1 MSDEIL
7 DLTEMQKDAL
17 KEIGNIG
24 AGNAATAFADFLEKE
39 IDMTVPSVE
48 ILPLTQVPDITGNV
62 EEKVFGILLEV
73 QGEAPGKILFILSE
87 ESIKSLLEIVIDKD
101 IDPQNVD
108 EVEISALKE
117 IGNILSGAYLSS
129 INQMTDLDLAQ
140 SLPGFSH
147 DMAGAI
153 LSSAMITMGDT
164 SDYVLL
170 IETKFISEG
179 EEIEGYF
186 FLIPQLGSLN
196 KILDSL
202 GFDLE

>member
-1 MSDEIL
+1 MEDEIL
-7 DLTEMQKDAL
+7 DLNEMQKDAL

-24 AGNAATAFADFLEKE
+24 AGNAATAFADFLDRE

-48 ILPLTQVPDITGNV
+48 ILPLTQVPEITGNV
-62 EEKVFGILLEV
+62 EQNVFGILLEV
-73 QGEAPGKILFILSE
+73 KGEAPGKILFVLSE
-87 ESIKSLLEIVIDKD
+87 KSIKHLLELVLNKKVN
-101 IDPQNVD
+101 PEEVG

-117 IGNILSGAYLSS
+117 IGNILSGSYLSS
-129 INQMTDLDLAQ
+129 INQMTNFNLTQ
-140 SLPGFSH
+140 SIPGFAH

-179 EEIEGYF
+179 NEIEGYF
-186 FLIPQLGSLN
+186 FLIPQLGSLS
-196 KILDSL
+196 KILDGL
-202 GFDLE
+202 GFDFE